1 MCCYR
6 YINEG
11 SDFPEFL
18 ADASV
23 DTAAVTPVPE
33 ESQEALAA
41 PPPPTGT
48 VSGGNM
54 GGEGDAVIQVAHA
67 YTRMCSLAIERLV
80 LLWNVFSHYRMCS
93 LTVECVLLL

>member
-41 PPPPTGT
+41 PPPPTET

-67 YTRMCSLAIERLV
+67 YYRRVPFTTEH
-80 LLWNVFSHYRMCS
+80 LLF
-93 LTVECVLLL
+93 L